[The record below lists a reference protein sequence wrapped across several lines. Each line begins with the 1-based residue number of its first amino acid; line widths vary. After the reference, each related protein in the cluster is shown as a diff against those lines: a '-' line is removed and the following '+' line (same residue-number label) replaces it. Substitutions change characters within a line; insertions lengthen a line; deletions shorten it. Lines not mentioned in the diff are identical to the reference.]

1 MVQSAFR
8 VLVGAGYQTLQSVL
22 LDFFQ
27 SEPNLGLLNA
37 LLDMLVDGKFD
48 KEKSTLI
55 KVCYNY
61 YPHFDV

>member
-27 SEPNLGLLNA
+27 FEPNLGLLNA

-48 KEKSTLI
+48 IVKSTLI
-55 KVCYNY
+55 KVY
-61 YPHFDV
+61 